1 MYKVI
6 INLLANIPL
15 ALLLLGALP
24 DLHPVADSLA
34 VFRVP
39 IGGICVLVGAVFLPL
54 WPRKYALMMIALGA
68 GAALPILFHAFPDTP
83 DKTAR
88 YALYQKNL
96 SFRNQTIGAVAQD
109 IQTRKPDFITLQEV
123 TIPHKALLKSLAK
136 EYPTQLVCP
145 FGTVGGVAI
154 AARWP
159 VIAGSETCF
168 DNQGMAAVQL
178 RTPDGPVWLVS
189 VHLHWPY
196 PFEQAGQVAALLPKL
211 GRLNGL
217 KILAG
222 DFNMV
227 PWSGTV
233 TRIEQT
239 GDLNRIGYINGSF
252 WLKRVF
258 PLPIDHV
265 LISAPNTGTVEN
277 LPLLGSDHNGVLARF
292 SLDKRADPRR
302 Q

>member
-1 MYKVI
+1 MYKI
-6 INLLANIPL
+6 AINLLAVVPL
-15 ALLLLGALP
+15 GLLLLGALP

-54 WPRKYALMMIALGA
+54 WPRKYALMMMALGA
-68 GAALPILFHAFPDTP
+68 GAALPILLYAFPDTP

-88 YALYQKNL
+88 YTLYQKNL
-96 SFRNQTIGAVAQD
+96 FFRNQTIGMVTQD

-123 TIPHKALLKSLAK
+123 TIPHQALLKSLAK
-136 EYPTQLVCP
+136 DYPTQLLCP
-145 FGTVGGVAI
+145 FGSLGGVAI

-168 DNQGMAAVQL
+168 DAQGMAAVQL
-178 RTPDGPVWLVS
+178 RTPDGPVWVVS

-196 PFEQAGQVAALLPKL
+196 PFEQARQVAAFLPEL

-217 KILAG
+217 KIVAG

-227 PWSGTV
+227 PWSGTI
-233 TRIEQT
+233 TNIEQA
-239 GDLNRIGYINGSF
+239 GNLNRIGYINSTL

-277 LPLLGSDHNGVLARF
+277 LPLLGSDHNGVFARF
-292 SLDKRADPRR
+292 SLDKQNDPTRP
-302 Q
+302 